1 MASLKIGDSPGKIMF
16 RVKRQLRV
24 KNPVYPQN
32 TAQQIKGEKEKLQT
46 IQSKSWLSK
55 VWFQKTNC
63 HIGNNSGMF
72 VGDACNGPALSL
84 LHQMTATVSSYYIV
98 TM

>member
-32 TAQQIKGEKEKLQT
+32 TAQQIKGAKKEIANNT
-46 IQSKSWLSK
+46 IQEMAIKSLVPKNELSHR
-55 VWFQKTNC
+55 Q
-63 HIGNNSGMF
+63 
-72 VGDACNGPALSL
+72 
-84 LHQMTATVSSYYIV
+84 Q
-98 TM
+98 

>member
-24 KNPVYPQN
+24 KNPVYSGGKS
-32 TAQQIKGEKEKLQT
+32 AQQIKGEKEKLQT

-55 VWFQKTNC
+55 VWFQKR
-63 HIGNNSGMF
+63 
-72 VGDACNGPALSL
+72 
-84 LHQMTATVSSYYIV
+84 IV
-98 TM
+98 T